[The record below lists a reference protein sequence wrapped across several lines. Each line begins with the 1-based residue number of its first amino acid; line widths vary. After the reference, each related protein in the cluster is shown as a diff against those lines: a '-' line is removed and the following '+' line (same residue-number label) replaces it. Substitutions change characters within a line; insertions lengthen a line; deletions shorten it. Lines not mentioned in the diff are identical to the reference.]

1 MIVLPG
7 YSTGYLTIKADT
19 TIPVE
24 ARAVRNALSAKDS
37 LELMKQ
43 ERQLFITLK
52 DQYEK
57 LAVKDSSILQMY
69 DMNTKLYDKLI
80 ANLEGQVKNQ
90 EKQTS
95 NNDKIITEKDG
106 IIKKKNR
113 QIGFLGL
120 VVLGLGYMLI
130 KK

>member
-1 MIVLPG
+1 MILCRS
-7 YSTGYLTIKADT
+7 YSTEYLVIKGDT

-24 ARAVRNALSAKDS
+24 ARAARNAMAAKDS

-52 DQYEK
+52 EQYEK
-57 LAVKDSSILQMY
+57 LAQKDSSILKMY
-69 DMNTKLYDKLI
+69 DVNTALYDKLI
-80 ANLEGQVKNQ
+80 GNLEAQVKNQ

-95 NNDKIITEKDG
+95 NNDKIITQKDG

-113 QIGFLGL
+113 QIGLLGTIVL
-120 VVLGLGYMLI
+120 VLGYLLV